1 MLRFLF
7 TTFCVLFLLCS
18 VGVISLVLVL
28 RYSFENHTIG
38 RHLCKILG
46 IFVIFSKDA
55 AQKTGEERIQCE
67 KIPWGVQKGRLRHDF
82 VVCDM
87 LTNTPT
93 TLVVLYKSTTQLT
106 HDHLA
111 RQGKCGRILKRFKT
125 LRQSYVA
132 RGNAKW
138 CQLYTVLACMTEAVR
153 PTKVACNSRWQ
164 KL

>member
-1 MLRFLF
+1 M
-7 TTFCVLFLLCS
+7 VLL
-18 VGVISLVLVL
+18 L
-28 RYSFENHTIG
+28 RYSFENYTIDS
-38 RHLCKILG
+38 HLCKILR
-46 IFVIFSKDA
+46 IFLRFSV
-55 AQKTGEERIQCE
+55 KTRHKRRE
-67 KIPWGVQKGRLRHDF
+67 KSAYNAKKFPWGVQKGRLRHNF
-82 VVCDM
+82 VVYDM

-93 TLVVLYKSTTQLT
+93 TLVVLYKSMTQLT